1 MEHLILGDGS
11 VPCTLFAPSS
21 HPVSSVKKWIAHSE
35 DFAKGEIHIN
45 EGAFKALTSGEA
57 SSLLPVGVVAVEG
70 NFEKDDIVRIVS
82 PDGNA
87 FAVGRTSY
95 DSEEARGAMGKQGL
109 KPIIHYD
116 YLCIE

>member
-1 MEHLILGDGS
+1 METKFRIARKVADEGIAVIIANGTRQNILEHLILGDGS

-45 EGAFKALTSGEA
+45 
-57 SSLLPVGVVAVEG
+57 
-70 NFEKDDIVRIVS
+70 VRIVS

-95 DSEEARGAMGKQGL
+95 DSEEARGAMGKQGQ